1 MKNDAKNDK
10 FTHFSSESKRIQGDI
25 SVEIFDRLEINLQI
39 IDKQISDDAFSDLAD
54 ISDEDKK
61 EMKEKYKINAWKYV
75 MVKLGGDY
83 VGRVVL
89 DKRNIS
95 STDFSAVGVG
105 VGGLAVKSQF
115 QGQGIGSKIMQ
126 SVIDLCKSA
135 GIDFIF
141 LNAEEELHNF
151 YKTFG
156 FRIKSYK
163 FNGISG
169 KEYLEN
175 DGMILIFNEQKRSL
189 IEDNV
194 FSIGVGN
201 V

>member
-1 MKNDAKNDK
+1 M
-10 FTHFSSESKRIQGDI
+10 EI
-25 SVEIFDRLEINLQI
+25 EIFNELEESLQI
-39 IDKQISDDAFSDLAD
+39 IDKQISDDAFADLAA
-54 ISDEDKK
+54 ISDEEKK
-61 EMKEKYKINAWKYV
+61 QMKEKYKINAWKYV
-75 MVKLGGDY
+75 MVRLGGNC

-95 STDFSAVGVG
+95 STDFSTVGVG
-105 VGGLAVKSQF
+105 VGGLAVKSEF

-126 SVIDLCKSA
+126 SVIDLCKNDS
-135 GIDFIF
+135 IDFIF
-141 LNAEEELHNF
+141 LNAEEDLHNF
-151 YKTFG
+151 YKTFE
-156 FRIKSYK
+156 FQIKPYK

-175 DGMILIFNEQKRSL
+175 DGMILILNEQKRSL
-189 IEDNV
+189 IEGTV